1 MTTISN
7 HELATRQLARH
18 GRDRYLTPERQFV
31 KLVTEVGELGDE
43 LLRPGEYDH
52 DRLRAE
58 AADVAI
64 CLYHLAAKLG
74 FDLDEALLDLVSRD
88 ERRFDA

>member
-1 MTTISN
+1 M
-7 HELATRQLARH
+7 ARAQLARH
-18 GRDRYLTPERQFV
+18 GVDRYPTIARQFM

-43 LLRPGEYDH
+43 LLRSERD
-52 DRLRAE
+52 DVLVRAE

-64 CLYHLAAKLG
+64 SLYHLCAKLG
-74 FDLDEALLDLVSRD
+74 FDLDDAVFELVTRD

>member
-1 MTTISN
+1 MHSN
-7 HELATRQLARH
+7 AELARQQLARH
-18 GRDRYLTPERQFV
+18 GVDRYPTMARQYM

-43 LLRPGEYDH
+43 LLAPTRNV

-64 CLYHLAAKLG
+64 SLYHLCAKLG
-74 FDLDEALLDLVSRD
+74 VDLDDAIFELVAND

>member
-1 MTTISN
+1 VTSN
-7 HELATRQLARH
+7 ADLARRQLARH
-18 GRDRYLTPERQFV
+18 GVDRYPLVNEQYV

-43 LLRPGEYDH
+43 LLRVGGYDV
-52 DRLRAE
+52 DRLRVE

-64 CLYHLAAKLG
+64 SLYHLCAKLG
-74 FDLDEALLDLVSRD
+74 VDLDDAILELVTRD

>member
-1 MTTISN
+1 MESN
-7 HELATRQLARH
+7 AELARRQLARH
-18 GRDRYLTPERQFV
+18 GVDRYPTVARQYM

-43 LLRPGEYDH
+43 LLTPTRD
-52 DRLRAE
+52 DARVRAE

-64 CLYHLAAKLG
+64 SLYHLAAKLH
-74 FDLDEALLDLVSRD
+74 FDLDAAILELVTRD

>member
-1 MTTISN
+1 MTIGN
-7 HELATRQLARH
+7 HELAARQLSQH
-18 GRDRYLTPERQFV
+18 GVDRYSTPERQYV

-43 LLRPGEYDH
+43 LLSPGEYDV

-64 CLYHLAAKLG
+64 CLYHLATKLG
-74 FDLDEALLDLVSRD
+74 FDLDDAILDLVTND
-88 ERRFDA
+88 ARRFIT

>member
-1 MTTISN
+1 MTTSN
-7 HELATRQLARH
+7 ADLARRQLERH
-18 GRDRYLTPERQFV
+18 GVDRYNTVERQYV

-43 LLRPGEYDH
+43 LLSPGEYDN

-64 CLYHLAAKLG
+64 CLYHLAARLG
-74 FDLDEALLDLVSRD
+74 FDLDEALLELVTHD
-88 ERRFDA
+88 ERRFAP

>member
-1 MTTISN
+1 MTRDN
-7 HELATRQLARH
+7 AELARLQLERH
-18 GRDRYLTPERQFV
+18 GVDRYRSVERQYV

-58 AADVAI
+58 AADVAV

-74 FDLDEALLDLVSRD
+74 FDLDDAIFELVTSD
-88 ERRFDA
+88 ERRFDR

>member
-1 MTTISN
+1 MTSN
-7 HELATRQLARH
+7 VELARAQLARH
-18 GRDRYLTPERQFV
+18 GVDRYRTPERQYV

-43 LLRPGEYDH
+43 LLSPGEYDN

-64 CLYHLAAKLG
+64 CLYHLADKLG
-74 FDLDEALLDLVSRD
+74 FDLDDAIAELVATD
-88 ERRFDA
+88 ERRFDR